1 MHLPVIAVNGIQR
14 ALSSAMHHSK
24 LTISNESYKSSITLN
39 KALWETTQQHPAQS
53 VSKGHVTPPRIVN
66 KSENVRSSERLL
78 SIHNA
83 RTGFKT
89 ILSSLSFWGFDKLF
103 LWNTWI
109 THVYIS
115 FIGVEV
121 QRITRA
127 YNSHNLKM

>member
-1 MHLPVIAVNGIQR
+1 MESNGLYHLPCTIVN
-14 ALSSAMHHSK
+14 SPSATNLADH
-24 LTISNESYKSSITLN
+24 IGYKSSITLN

-89 ILSSLSFWGFDKLF
+89 ILSSLSF
-103 LWNTWI
+103 
-109 THVYIS
+109 
-115 FIGVEV
+115 
-121 QRITRA
+121 
-127 YNSHNLKM
+127 